1 MMNRTAQAAV
11 AVLVLVVGGAIGL
24 RSIRTATPA
33 STEPARL
40 PVAQVAVPPTST
52 LTGAPCGS
60 LTLRWVGILQGRL
73 AAPKP
78 ASTAAE
84 MSQSQEREIHDELRK
99 RLGEEPVRWTDVLES
114 LCEEDPRLGRKIV
127 GELQDAVG
135 DGGEKALLPLLKS
148 GRHRET
154 RMSAASLVAGRSS
167 TESLWALVHCA
178 QEDPDSG
185 VRYQALF
192 ELAKRKGRA
201 VSTQESD
208 TIDQVLRQRGQ
219 VEPDLAVRQFA
230 QRAGGQPVEPAS
242 TSAAP
247 RGFPRPR

>member
-1 MMNRTAQAAV
+1 M
-11 AVLVLVVGGAIGL
+11 
-24 RSIRTATPA
+24 
-33 STEPARL
+33 
-40 PVAQVAVPPTST
+40 
-52 LTGAPCGS
+52 
-60 LTLRWVGILQGRL
+60 
-73 AAPKP
+73 AAPKQP
-78 ASTAAE
+78 STAAE
-84 MSQSQEREIHDELRK
+84 LSQSQEREIHDELRR
-99 RLGEEPVRWTDVLES
+99 RLGEEPARWTDVLES

-167 TESLWALVHCA
+167 SESLWALVRCA

-185 VRYQALF
+185 VRYQALS

-201 VSTQESD
+201 VSAQESD

-230 QRAGGQPVEPAS
+230 QRAGGQPAS
-242 TSAAP
+242 SSAAP
-247 RGFPRPR
+247 RGFSRPR